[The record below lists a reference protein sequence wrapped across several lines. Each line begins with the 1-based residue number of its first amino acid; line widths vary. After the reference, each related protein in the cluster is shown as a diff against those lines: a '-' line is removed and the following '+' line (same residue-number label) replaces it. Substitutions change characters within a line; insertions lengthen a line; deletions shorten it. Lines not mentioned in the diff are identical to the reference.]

1 MDCDDIGD
9 DLHEFMDNLKLNS
22 NFKYAERD
30 MMNYL
35 SNVPENIINWYYDNV
50 LYNLIIYD
58 HV

>member
-30 MMNYL
+30 IDEL
-35 SNVPENIINWYYDNV
+35 FIKCTGKYY
-50 LYNLIIYD
+50 
-58 HV
+58 